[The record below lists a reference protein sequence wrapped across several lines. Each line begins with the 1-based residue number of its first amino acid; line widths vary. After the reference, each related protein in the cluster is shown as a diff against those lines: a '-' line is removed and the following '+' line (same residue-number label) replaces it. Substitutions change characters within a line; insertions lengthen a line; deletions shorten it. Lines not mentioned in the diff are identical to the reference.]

1 MALKFLLLIC
11 VFYYISNS
19 EAVPIETS
27 SEEPAN
33 VAECALKVTLKA
45 LNEFEAGNLS
55 CELMHENVKEA
66 EQCPN
71 CTERDFLIQ
80 KLNGQIN
87 AFCQQNSSDN
97 STAPFPTASQSELCL
112 LPIVTGLLQ
121 DQEQKITKSCSSL
134 KRTLEQIRS
143 CEDDPS
149 KDILEDEVS
158 KLVKWFCSKAG
169 ERQSDELSLDEE

>member
-1 MALKFLLLIC
+1 MLFKILLIIC
-11 VFYYISNS
+11 VFYYIADSS
-19 EAVPIETS
+19 DAVPIETS
-27 SEEPAN
+27 SEKPAN

-55 CELMHENVKEA
+55 C
-66 EQCPN
+66 
-71 CTERDFLIQ
+71 D
-80 KLNGQIN
+80 
-87 AFCQQNSSDN
+87 
-97 STAPFPTASQSELCL
+97 ELCL

-169 ERQSDELSLDEE
+169 EKQSNELSLDEE